1 MKQLSVA
8 FYTLGCKVNQ
18 SESQRFAREFE
29 QKGYRI
35 VGFDEPAHAYI
46 INTCTVTQMADQK
59 SRKMIRS
66 LRKRSPHALLA
77 VTGCYA
83 PAAAVLMDAGDVDLI
98 VPNAEKDQLTERVDR
113 QLRMRRLEDHPVKII
128 EESLVHSSLK
138 GLNRTRAILKIQD
151 GCRQFCTYCIIPH
164 VRGAWKS
171 LPEEEVLQQT
181 AELAAEGY
189 REIVLLGIHLGAYGW
204 DRGEK
209 DGLSRMLGKLLPL
222 FPQVRF
228 RLGSLEPMEATHD
241 LLELIQ
247 RYPNLCKQLHLPL
260 QCGQD
265 EILKQMNRPYST
277 GDFRQKVMEIRQ
289 LIPDIALTTDVMVGF
304 PGEDEEK
311 FRQCLEFVEAMGFS
325 RLHVFA
331 YSQRPGTAAAKM
343 PQQVSPQA
351 KQERS
356 RRMIELGEKL
366 SRQYA
371 RQWAGRC
378 QEVLVEEEIAP
389 GIWAGHTDNY
399 LEVTFVLPT
408 EMSFQSEREE
418 NGTTDGIKG
427 QLRTVR
433 LTGETGCKPDSWEA
447 ELVAAK

>member
-1 MKQLSVA
+1 MNQYSVA

-35 VGFDEPAHAYI
+35 VGFEEPAYAYI

-66 LRKRSPHALLA
+66 LRKRSPHALLV

-83 PAAAVLMDAGDVDLI
+83 PAAAALMDAGDVDMI
-98 VPNAEKDQLTERVDR
+98 VSNAEKDQLTDMVDR

-128 EESLVHSSLK
+128 EESLAHSSLK
-138 GLNRTRAILKIQD
+138 GLNRTRATLKIQD
-151 GCRQFCTYCIIPH
+151 GCRQFCTYCIIPY
-164 VRGAWKS
+164 VRGPWKS
-171 LPEEEVLQQT
+171 LPEEEVMQQT

-204 DRGEK
+204 DRGDRE
-209 DGLSRMLGKLLPL
+209 GLSRLLGKLLPR

-228 RLGSLEPMEATHD
+228 RLGSLEPMEATRA
-241 LLELIQ
+241 LLELFW

-265 EILKQMNRPYST
+265 AILKRMNRPYST
-277 GDFRQKVMEIRQ
+277 ADFRQKVMEIRQ
-289 LIPDIALTTDVMVGF
+289 MVPDIALTTDVMVGF

-331 YSQRPGTAAAKM
+331 YSQRPGTEAAKM
-343 PQQVSPQA
+343 PGQVSPQT
-351 KQERS
+351 KQDRS
-356 RRMIELGEKL
+356 RRMIDLGEKL
-366 SRQYA
+366 SWQYA

-399 LEVTFVLPT
+399 LEVTLILPPET
-408 EMSFQSEREE
+408 APQ
-418 NGTTDGIKG
+418 GAPVAGGPAGGIKG

-433 LTGETGCKPDSWEA
+433 LTGEAGCKPDSWEA
-447 ELVAAK
+447 ELVVLK